1 MFETLSH
8 GYSSQST
15 QRELINEC
23 QHDRVKGFKNV
34 CILVIWTL
42 ECEDLEE
49 SSLSIGRVRLIM
61 SMIAQSILMR
71 VTGLVVINISLPST

>member
-1 MFETLSH
+1 MMQKKLKMFETLSH

-23 QHDRVKGFKNV
+23 QHDRVKKVFKNV

-42 ECEDLEE
+42 ECEDLDE

-71 VTGLVVINISLPST
+71 VRAWL